1 MAKKKNDWTPAGGGQ
16 PISSGARAN
25 TEPARPAPAPAPV
38 MTSRPVQVQTY
49 TSTPGPTIQS
59 VGPTVQAPSVTY
71 NGLDPG
77 DGSAFFTPGD
87 FQPDNA
93 YLNWAR
99 SIGAANVPAGGGGGN
114 DGLQGQIDALKAQ
127 IAQLLAANERQE
139 RLARENASAFL
150 TGILRQ
156 FNMESLAPQV
166 DELVR
171 QWGTSTEVIAEKL
184 RQTNEYKDRFKGL
197 LNLQQ
202 RGVTDVRDEA
212 QYLQLESGYRRVFRE
227 AGIQSYIGEA
237 GSVAER
243 DAIADLVSKFSL
255 SVDEVQ
261 SRVQDAQR
269 VVEQSTP
276 EVRDALQRFY
286 NVSASDLV
294 AYTLD
299 PERTMNRINRIA
311 NAAIVGGFAGAR
323 GLDVDLS
330 TAEMA
335 AGLAGDNDI
344 NVAQLT
350 TDLTRARDVRDATRR
365 LAEIEGT
372 ALTDSQVIQSEM
384 NLEPGAQNRVRTLQS
399 RERARFGGT
408 SGVNTGTLSRAP
420 SV

>member
-1 MAKKKNDWTPAGGGQ
+1 MAKKKNP
-16 PISSGARAN
+16 PSGEGRIAAEMAQQARSQ
-25 TEPARPAPAPAPV
+25 PAPA
-38 MTSRPVQVQTY
+38 MTARPVQVETA
-49 TSTPGPTIQS
+49 TSTPGPTVQN
-59 VGPTVQAPSVTY
+59 VYNFGQAPSVTY
-71 NGLDPG
+71 NGLNPG
-77 DGSAFFTPGD
+77 DGSAVYAPGD
-87 FQPDNA
+87 YRPDQSF
-93 YLNWAR
+93 LNFAN
-99 SIGAANVPAGGGGGN
+99 SIGADNVPAGGGGN

-150 TGILRQ
+150 SGILRQ

-166 DELVR
+166 DALVR

-197 LNLQQ
+197 LSLQQ

-227 AGIQSYIGEA
+227 AGIQSFIGDA
-237 GSVAER
+237 GSSAER
-243 DAIADLVSKFSL
+243 DAIADLVGKFSL

-294 AYTLD
+294 AYNLD

-311 NAAIVGGFAGAR
+311 NAAIVGGFAGSR
-323 GLDVDLS
+323 GLNVDLS

-350 TDLTRARDVRDATRR
+350 ADLTRARDVRDATRR

-408 SGVNTGTLSRAP
+408 SGVNTGSLSRTP